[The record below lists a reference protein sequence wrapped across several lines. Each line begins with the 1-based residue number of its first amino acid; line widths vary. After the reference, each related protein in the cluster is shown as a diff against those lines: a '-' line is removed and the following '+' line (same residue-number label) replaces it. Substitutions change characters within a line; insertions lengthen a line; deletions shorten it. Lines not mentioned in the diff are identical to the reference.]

1 MSALPHPN
9 RNRHRVGAG
18 KRLPNLRILMF
29 KSLIT
34 CEGVIADENPQ
45 KIRFRQ
51 DWVDCWI
58 KRSDIKKLTIGLKT
72 PEGGSYCKITLS
84 EELANLM
91 ELQGEL
97 E

>member
-1 MSALPHPN
+1 
-9 RNRHRVGAG
+9 
-18 KRLPNLRILMF
+18 MF

-72 PEGGSYCKITLS
+72 PEGRS
-84 EELANLM
+84 AAR
-91 ELQGEL
+91 
-97 E
+97 

>member
-1 MSALPHPN
+1 
-9 RNRHRVGAG
+9 
-18 KRLPNLRILMF
+18 MF

-51 DWVDCWI
+51 EWVDCWI
-58 KRSDIKKLTIGLKT
+58 KRSDIKKLSIGLKT
-72 PEGGSYCKITLS
+72 PEGGNYCKITLS

>member
-1 MSALPHPN
+1 MQALSPAMP
-9 RNRHRVGAG
+9 RQPRVGAG
-18 KRLPNLRILMF
+18 KRLPNLRIPMF

-58 KRSDIKKLTIGLKT
+58 KRSDIKNLTIGLKT
-72 PEGGSYCKITLS
+72 PEGGNYCKITLS